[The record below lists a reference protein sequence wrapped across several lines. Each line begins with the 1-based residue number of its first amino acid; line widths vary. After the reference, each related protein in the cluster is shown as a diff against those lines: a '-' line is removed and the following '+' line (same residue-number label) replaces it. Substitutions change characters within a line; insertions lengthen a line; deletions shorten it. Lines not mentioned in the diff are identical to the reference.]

1 MPSMPRASPDKTSLQ
16 TFLTIPFTREDV
28 PA

>member
-1 MPSMPRASPDKTSLQ
+1 VVVVACASPDKTSLQ
-16 TFLTIPFTREDV
+16 TFLTIAFGREDV